1 MSEPIPIQSK
11 EIGRQDDINELQTH
25 LVTVGDL
32 LMNVQGADGCCDDT
46 PSNAGW
52 MVCNFARRIQEL
64 SKGGAK

>member
-1 MSEPIPIQSK
+1 MSTIAE
-11 EIGRQDDINELQTH
+11 QDEINELRTH

-32 LMNVQGADGCCDDT
+32 LMNVGTNGCCDDT
-46 PSNAGW
+46 PCNAGC

>member
-11 EIGRQDDINELQTH
+11 ENDHQDSIDELLTH

-32 LMNVQGADGCCDDT
+32 LMNVQGMSGCCDDT
-46 PSNAGW
+46 ASNAGW

-64 SKGGAK
+64 SDGGVT